1 MDQPRI
7 TVAIIDSLFI
17 VHEGLKHLVD
27 RYEDFEIVNHL
38 TEGAQLEDALR
49 QDAPDVVIF
58 DYDNNGEFKLNDLA
72 KIKEAWPSSGLL
84 IFSAHKQ
91 SAAVNQILAYKV
103 QSYLFKEC
111 DESEI
116 VSAIRASAKGDR
128 FFCNK
133 VLDLLIADKQTANG
147 RPVNCAPT
155 CLSQREV
162 EVIENISHGYTA
174 HEIADRMHL
183 SVHTVNTHRKN
194 IFKKLGV
201 RSTAELVRQAMD
213 SAWI

>member
-1 MDQPRI
+1 MDQPQI
-7 TVAIIDSLFI
+7 TVAVIDSLFI
-17 VHEGLKHLVD
+17 VHEGIDHLAE
-27 RYEDFEIVNHL
+27 RHADFNIVAHISEGSQLDAGL
-38 TEGAQLEDALR
+38 TGP
-49 QDAPDVVIF
+49 APDVVIF
-58 DYDNNGEFKLNDLA
+58 DYDNNGEFKLNDLG
-72 KIKEAWPSSGLL
+72 KIKEAWPTSGVL

-91 SAAVNQILAYKV
+91 SAAVNQILAFRV

-133 VLDLLIADKQTANG
+133 VLDLMIADKQTANG

>member
-1 MDQPRI
+1 MRM
-7 TVAIIDSLFI
+7 S
-17 VHEGLKHLVD
+17 GNLKLVTSKTTT
-27 RYEDFEIVNHL
+27 L
-38 TEGAQLEDALR
+38 TLGGRFNMR
-49 QDAPDVVIF
+49 QGRSASRF
-58 DYDNNGEFKLNDLA
+58 NELMNYDNNGEFKLNDLA
-72 KIKEAWPSSGLL
+72 RIKEAWPTSGLL

-133 VLDLLIADKQTANG
+133 VLDLLISDKQTADG